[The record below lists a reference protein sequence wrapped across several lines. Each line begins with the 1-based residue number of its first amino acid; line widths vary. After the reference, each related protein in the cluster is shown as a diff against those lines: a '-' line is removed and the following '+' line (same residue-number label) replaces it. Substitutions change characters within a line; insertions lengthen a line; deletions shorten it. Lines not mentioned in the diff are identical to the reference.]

1 MTDLDLITAI
11 LEFVSNVMNL
21 VAARVEEPESA
32 SVIREN
38 RLAAR
43 FLKYFESKP
52 LSITLPSRARGQG
65 SACGPPHPR

>member
-38 RLAAR
+38 RLAAP
-43 FLKYFESKP
+43 FLKYFE
-52 LSITLPSRARGQG
+52 
-65 SACGPPHPR
+65 C

>member
-1 MTDLDLITAI
+1 MAMTDLDLITAI

-21 VAARVEEPESA
+21 VATRVEEPESA

-43 FLKYFESKP
+43 FLKYFES
-52 LSITLPSRARGQG
+52 
-65 SACGPPHPR
+65 